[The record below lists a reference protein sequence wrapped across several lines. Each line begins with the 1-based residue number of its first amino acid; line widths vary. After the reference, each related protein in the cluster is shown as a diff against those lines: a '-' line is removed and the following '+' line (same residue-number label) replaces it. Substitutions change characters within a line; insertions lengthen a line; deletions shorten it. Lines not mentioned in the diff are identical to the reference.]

1 MGNRR
6 TDRSARRRTPAVN
19 PARASSA
26 IRRAFQ
32 FAQRERKFVL
42 DELTQVKGLMPL
54 LMKRRN
60 RERWTRED
68 LAEIRA
74 QFERLRRLSPYLAA
88 LLLPGG
94 FAALPAL
101 AWWFDR
107 RRQRRLPAKPG

>member
-1 MGNRR
+1 MSP
-6 TDRSARRRTPAVN
+6 T
-19 PARASSA
+19 RATSA

-32 FAQRERKFVL
+32 LAQRERKFVL

-60 RERWTRED
+60 REQWTPED
-68 LAEIRA
+68 LAELRT
-74 QFERLRRLSPYLAA
+74 QFRRLRKLSPYLAA

-107 RRQRRLPAKPG
+107 RRQRRRPAKPG

>member
-1 MGNRR
+1 VSPPR
-6 TDRSARRRTPAVN
+6 TT
-19 PARASSA
+19 SA
-26 IRRAFQ
+26 IRRVVA

-42 DELTQVKGLMPL
+42 DELRQVKGLVPL

-60 RERWTRED
+60 GERWTRED
-68 LAEIRA
+68 IAEMRA
-74 QFERLRRLSPYLAA
+74 QFGRLRMLSPYLAA

-107 RRQRRLPAKPG
+107 RRARRVPALPG